1 MIQKL
6 RTDLVLKLSPIKLL
20 IINADGLLSENQ
32 TPYDFQNQ
40 SLSNG
45 QGVKALKKLNVE
57 SIAISSKK
65 SEALSSILNRLG
77 IELLYQ
83 SVFQKEYL
91 YTKLKFEHSVS
102 DYEIA
107 YIGGELSDL
116 SIINQVSFPVAP
128 ADAALEVK
136 TKSYYVTYGIGEN
149 AVREVVDLILKAKNH
164 SNGFRK

>member
-20 IINADGLLSENQ
+20 IINADGLLTENQ
-32 TPYDFQNQ
+32 TAYDFQNQ
-40 SLSNG
+40 SFSNS
-45 QGVKALKKLNVE
+45 QGVKDLKKLNVE
-57 SIAISSKK
+57 SIAISS
-65 SEALSSILNRLG
+65 
-77 IELLYQ
+77 
-83 SVFQKEYL
+83 KEYL

-102 DYEIA
+102 DREIA

-136 TKSYYVTYGIGEN
+136 TKSYYVTYGSGEN
-149 AVREVVDLILKAKNH
+149 AVREVAELILKAKNH
-164 SNGFRK
+164 PNGFSK

>member
-6 RTDLVLKLSPIKLL
+6 RTDLIVKLAPIRLL
-20 IINADGLLSENQ
+20 IINADGLLTEHQIS
-32 TPYDFQNQ
+32 YDFQNL

-45 QGVKALKKLNVE
+45 QGIKALRELYVE
-57 SIAISSKK
+57 CIAISTKK
-65 SEALSSILNRLG
+65 SEALSSIAKRIG

-102 DYEIA
+102 DGEIA

-149 AVREVVDLILKAKNH
+149 AVREVVELILKAKNH
-164 SNGFRK
+164 FSGFSK